1 LESVF
6 EKIGDM
12 DGEASKKTQ
21 FRGFKHISTL
31 IANVQSND
39 KAKST
44 SFGRDLDLFKA
55 EIQRVLLLRH
65 CSSRTHEDQEE
76 KETTEEEESP
86 IEDPLEYWVENEAK
100 YETLLPMI
108 AQDILCIPATSTP
121 SERLFSASGLLASG
135 VMSNIS
141 PDNLEKRVLIKVNV
155 DPSEI

>member
-1 LESVF
+1 MLGS
-6 EKIGDM
+6 
-12 DGEASKKTQ
+12 
-21 FRGFKHISTL
+21 
-31 IANVQSND
+31 
-39 KAKST
+39 
-44 SFGRDLDLFKA
+44 FKA

-86 IEDPLEYWVENEAK
+86 IEDPLKYWVENEAK